1 MTPLD
6 CARTITSFLQETCQ
20 EYDETTTVWENGKA
34 VKEPIK
40 VYTGFLA
47 KCTTAAAMRKQCP
60 AVVVRP
66 ENVVDGKE
74 NSTVGIVIY
83 VTVYDDDKTYAG
95 DTLYHLMEFIRMR
108 LLSSNPI
115 GNVFIAPGMK
125 ATVTEEQAFPQW
137 LGFIE
142 LDVYIQQPKEYR
154 PELILGR

>member
-6 CARTITSFLQETCQ
+6 CARTITSFLKEACQ
-20 EYDETTTVWENGKA
+20 EYDEVTTIKDNGQE

-40 VYTGFLA
+40 VYTGFLP
-47 KCTTAAAMRKQCP
+47 KCNTAAAMRKQCP

-66 ENVVDGKE
+66 ESVVDGKDD
-74 NSTVGIVIY
+74 STVGLIVY

-95 DTLYHLMEFIRMR
+95 DMLYHLMEFIRMR
-108 LLSSNPI
+108 LLSENPI
-115 GNVFIAPGMK
+115 GNAFIAPGMK
-125 ATVTEEQAFPQW
+125 ATITDEQAYPQW

-142 LDVYIQQPKEYR
+142 FDVYIQQPKKYR